1 MIKNSIEEWRLVVTW
16 QHLVKLLCELIIC
29 AIHPIPGAYLID
41 CASPI
46 DIYLSLPMFFRIYLA
61 WRTFLHN
68 TQINNTKVRV
78 LGHLNHVEFKS
89 SFVLKTLLAFHPI
102 KFLFVSNFV
111 IFLAFS
117 WSLKLTETVSIINT
131 CENNTVNSS
140 IDKNSLVAD
149 FSTSMWLITGEC
161 LLIKLF

>member
-16 QHLVKLLCELIIC
+16 QHLVKLACELIVC

-68 TQINNTKVRV
+68 TRINSTKFRV
-78 LGHLNHVEFKS
+78 LGHLNNVEFNS
-89 SFVLKTLLAFHPI
+89 SFVFKTLIAFHPI
-102 KFLFVSNFV
+102 KLLFLSNFV
-111 IFLAFS
+111 IFLVFS
-117 WSLKLTETVSIINT
+117 WSLKLAETISIINT
-131 CENNTVNSS
+131 CNTFKANST
-140 IDKNSLVAD
+140 IDSDSLVAD
-149 FSTSMWLITGEC
+149 LSTSMWLITGEC
-161 LLIKLF
+161 LYKVV